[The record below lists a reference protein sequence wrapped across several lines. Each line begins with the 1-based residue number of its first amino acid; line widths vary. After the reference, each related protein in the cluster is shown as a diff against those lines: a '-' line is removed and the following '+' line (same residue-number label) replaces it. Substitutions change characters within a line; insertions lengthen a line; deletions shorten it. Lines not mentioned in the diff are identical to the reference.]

1 MHLHQFS
8 TCNHFWAQMGC
19 QDKDW
24 LMQTVLTLLWGQN
37 WRPVINSPMITM
49 ALLFWGRIP
58 FPLSFP
64 PPPPRQNHNQCE
76 AASVP
81 KSSSVSTMLIMKAL
95 FCLKISAFV
104 ECVPTKMIIL
114 SMWSPLV
121 RAGTGSTVKFA
132 NTTSVCIPMITP
144 GSV

>member
-1 MHLHQFS
+1 
-8 TCNHFWAQMGC
+8 MGC

-37 WRPVINSPMITM
+37 CHQQPHDNHGLIILRPN
-49 ALLFWGRIP
+49 
-58 FPLSFP
+58 SFP
-64 PPPPRQNHNQCE
+64 TVLFLHQNHNQCE

-81 KSSSVSTMLIMKAL
+81 KSSLREHNVDNESLVWFES
-95 FCLKISAFV
+95 SAFV
-104 ECVPTKMIIL
+104 ACVPTKMIIL

-132 NTTSVCIPMITP
+132 NTTSVCILMITP